1 MKYVSL
7 LLFSLLLIFSLLA
20 CSGAVPRQQPAKTVK
35 QPVWPPPPAR
45 SRIAWQREIRNI
57 SDYRPGQG
65 FWQRLG
71 RLLVGEREVTMVKP
85 YGVYV
90 DGQDRLF
97 ILDRGLRRVF
107 MIDQQQDTYKVVP
120 PRDDHPLTSPVDLT
134 GDDQGTIY
142 ITDSQLGKIYSYRLN
157 DDRLAEFHTVNLLR
171 PTGIAY
177 SRHYQQL
184 YVADSLAQQI
194 VVLGLDGHE
203 RFRFGSQG
211 REPGQFNAPTAISV
225 NRKGEVLVTDALNG
239 RIQIFAA
246 DGHFIRQFG
255 RPGDTS
261 GSFAK
266 PKGIAADSDGNI
278 YVCDALFDAVQIFD
292 PRGRLLLAFGDSGSQ
307 PGQFWMPAGIFIDKH
322 DTVYIA
328 DTYNRRVQ
336 IFRYLKKE

>member
-1 MKYVSL
+1 
-7 LLFSLLLIFSLLA
+7 
-20 CSGAVPRQQPAKTVK
+20 
-35 QPVWPPPPAR
+35 
-45 SRIAWQREIRNI
+45 
-57 SDYRPGQG
+57 
-65 FWQRLG
+65 
-71 RLLVGEREVTMVKP
+71 
-85 YGVYV
+85 
-90 DGQDRLF
+90 
-97 ILDRGLRRVF
+97 
-107 MIDQQQDTYKVVP
+107 
-120 PRDDHPLTSPVDLT
+120 LTSPVDLT

-142 ITDSQLGKIYSYRLN
+142 ITDSQLGKIYCYRLG
-157 DDRLAEFHTVNLLR
+157 DDRLTEFHTVNLSR

-292 PRGRLLLAFGDSGSQ
+292 PRGRLLLAFGDSGFQ

-328 DTYNRRVQ
+328 DTYNQRVQ